1 MFTCRE
7 WEGSGGDNSHEAG
20 HGGIGD
26 AGHGDDGGDEDGDDV
41 GGFANVVPRSVTT

>member
-7 WEGSGGDNSHEAG
+7 WEGSGGDNHEAG

-26 AGHGDDGGDEDGDDV
+26 GGHGGDGGGENGDDV
-41 GGFANVVPRSVTT
+41 GGFANVFPRSVTT

>member
-7 WEGSGGDNSHEAG
+7 REGSGGDNHEAG

-26 AGHGDDGGDEDGDDV
+26 AGHGGEDGDDV
-41 GGFANVVPRSVTT
+41 GGFANVFPRSVTT